1 MEALLLAVPA
11 LPVRARCGGGSS
23 EGDAVSA
30 DEQQL
35 DRLLAGVRTGDRRA
49 ARQIFE
55 ILLDG
60 WQANDERVDGV
71 LDALALE
78 AANGSV
84 DVASTLLAAVHQ
96 LGLARPAI
104 SRLILDP
111 ATIDEVAQSTLV
123 QVERNITR
131 FESRSKFRTWL
142 YSIARNEA
150 LMRLRRDANRPE
162 PSEQLD
168 TMATAGARMSSVI
181 ATRATVRQALE
192 QLPEPYRQT
201 MLLRVDDGLDYAE
214 IAAALE
220 VPVGTV
226 RSRLAK
232 ARELL
237 SDQLTPP

>member
-1 MEALLLAVPA
+1 MS
-11 LPVRARCGGGSS
+11 G
-23 EGDAVSA
+23 A
-30 DEQQL
+30 DHQL
-35 DRLLAGVRTGDRRA
+35 DRLIAGVHAGDRRA
-49 ARQIFE
+49 VRQTFE
-55 ILLDG
+55 ILLEG
-60 WQANDERVDGV
+60 WQADTERVDRV

-78 AANGSV
+78 AARGSV

-104 SRLILDP
+104 TRLILDP

-150 LMRLRRDANRPE
+150 LMRLRRDANRPA

-168 TMATAGARMSSVI
+168 SIAASGARMSSVI
-181 ATRATVRQALE
+181 ATRETVRQALE

-201 MLLRVDDGLDYAE
+201 MLLRTDDGLDYAE

-237 SDQLTPP
+237 SDQLTPL

>member
-1 MEALLLAVPA
+1 MS
-11 LPVRARCGGGSS
+11 G
-23 EGDAVSA
+23 A
-30 DEQQL
+30 DHQL
-35 DRLLAGVRTGDRRA
+35 DRLIAGVNAGDRRA
-49 ARQIFE
+49 VRQTFE
-55 ILLDG
+55 ILLEG
-60 WQANDERVDGV
+60 WQADTERADRV

-78 AANGSV
+78 AARGSV

-104 SRLILDP
+104 TRLILDP

-150 LMRLRRDANRPE
+150 LMRLRRDANRPA

-168 TMATAGARMSSVI
+168 SIVASGARMSSVI
-181 ATRATVRQALE
+181 ATRETVRQALE

-201 MLLRVDDGLDYAE
+201 MLLRTDDGLDYAE

-232 ARELL
+232 ARDLL
-237 SDQLTPP
+237 SDQLTPL

>member
-1 MEALLLAVPA
+1 MS
-11 LPVRARCGGGSS
+11 G
-23 EGDAVSA
+23 A
-30 DEQQL
+30 DHQL
-35 DRLLAGVRTGDRRA
+35 DRLIAGVNAGDRRA
-49 ARQIFE
+49 VRQTFE
-55 ILLDG
+55 ILLEG
-60 WQANDERVDGV
+60 WQADTERADRV

-78 AANGSV
+78 AARGSV

-104 SRLILDP
+104 TRLILDP

-150 LMRLRRDANRPE
+150 LMRLRRDANRPA
-162 PSEQLD
+162 PSERLD
-168 TMATAGARMSSVI
+168 SIAASGARMSSVI
-181 ATRATVRQALE
+181 ATRETVRQALE

-201 MLLRVDDGLDYAE
+201 MLLRTDDGLDYAE

-237 SDQLTPP
+237 SDQLTPL

>member
-1 MEALLLAVPA
+1 MS
-11 LPVRARCGGGSS
+11 G
-23 EGDAVSA
+23 A
-30 DEQQL
+30 DHQL
-35 DRLLAGVRTGDRRA
+35 DRLIAGVNAGDRRA
-49 ARQIFE
+49 VRQTFE
-55 ILLDG
+55 ILLEG
-60 WQANDERVDGV
+60 WQADTERVDRV

-78 AANGSV
+78 AARGSV

-104 SRLILDP
+104 TRLILDP

-150 LMRLRRDANRPE
+150 LMRLRRDANRPA
-162 PSEQLD
+162 PSERLD
-168 TMATAGARMSSVI
+168 SIAASGARMSSVI
-181 ATRATVRQALE
+181 ATRETVRQALE

-201 MLLRVDDGLDYAE
+201 MLLRTDGGLDYAE

-237 SDQLTPP
+237 SDQLTPL